1 MGKHRP
7 KGIDID
13 LGEPLP
19 LPYQV
24 KEEEK
29 EREIPSL
36 EPGPVRQRRWRDVS
50 DHEEPQ
56 QNTTNVTIPKLLRYL
71 KQRDTP
77 SSEEEPLQL
86 IRHHI
91 DDIRTIITKH
101 ELNLDTK
108 ILDNFEVQLKKD
120 VDIMDELDK
129 LQTLRQEMTPGVS
142 YLKIT
147 VVALTIIVVMMG
159 SFLMSGLNYDYC
171 YYLC

>member
-1 MGKHRP
+1 MSKHRP

-19 LPYQV
+19 LPYQI

-50 DHEEPQ
+50 DHEEPP

-71 KQRDTP
+71 RP
-77 SSEEEPLQL
+77 RESGEEPLEL

-101 ELNLDTK
+101 DLNLDTK
-108 ILDNFEVQLKKD
+108 TLDDFETQLKKD

-129 LQTLRQEMTPGVS
+129 LQTLRKETTPGVS

>member
-1 MGKHRP
+1 MSKHRP

-29 EREIPSL
+29 ERELPSF
-36 EPGPVRQRRWRDVS
+36 EPVPVRQRRWRDVS
-50 DHEEPQ
+50 DHEEPPQ
-56 QNTTNVTIPKLLRYL
+56 TTTNVTIPKLLRYS
-71 KQRDTP
+71 KQRDTRN
-77 SSEEEPLQL
+77 SEEEPLEL

-91 DDIRTIITKH
+91 DGIRAIITKH
-101 ELNLDTK
+101 
-108 ILDNFEVQLKKD
+108 
-120 VDIMDELDK
+120 DIMDELDK